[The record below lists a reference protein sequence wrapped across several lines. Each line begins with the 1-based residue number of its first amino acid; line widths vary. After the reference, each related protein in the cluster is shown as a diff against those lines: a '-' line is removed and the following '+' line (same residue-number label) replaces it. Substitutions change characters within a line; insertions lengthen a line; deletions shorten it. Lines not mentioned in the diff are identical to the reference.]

1 MKTINKK
8 KLAKAIKLRRMDMF
22 DYTNSLWDEMY
33 SLCNEITDE
42 SEMMGVNTV
51 YTILTGILY
60 ANKNVTNT
68 QVYSIFEIL
77 GYEVK

>member
-22 DYTNSLWDEMY
+22 ADTDSLWNEMY
-33 SLCNEITDE
+33 SLCKEITEE
-42 SEMMGVNTV
+42 SKMYGVTTV
-51 YTILTGILY
+51 YVILTGILY
-60 ANKNVTNT
+60 ANKNVTNA
-68 QVYSIFEIL
+68 QVYSIFETL

>member
-22 DYTNSLWDEMY
+22 ADNDSIWNEMY
-33 SLCNEITDE
+33 SLCTEITKE
-42 SEMMGVNTV
+42 SEMMGVTTV
-51 YTILTGILY
+51 YVIITGILY

-68 QVYSIFEIL
+68 QIYNIFEIL